1 MSLPKEEYTNW
12 LSSANQSALKTQLQ
26 VALYR
31 FNRFYIY
38 IYGVSGNIKEYTNSY
53 IHTVT
58 IDKKRL
64 NFKEGVVYE
73 SVGGR
78 KGEEKIL

>member
-1 MSLPKEEYTNW
+1 MYTD
-12 LSSANQSALKTQLQ
+12 
-26 VALYR
+26 
-31 FNRFYIY
+31 
-38 IYGVSGNIKEYTNSY
+38 SY

-73 SVGGR
+73 SVGWR
-78 KGEEKIL
+78 KDEEKNFVIRMQSLK